1 MISHCG
7 VKGYGIQSI
16 EIIDNLIR
24 EETCS
29 FVAYD
34 GEDKKDLYAKS
45 SKEGSIFLTTDPNG
59 TDMDTLNFLPP
70 LDKPLVR
77 QLLQPARWA
86 TAICSTWN
94 SQLEQIWKKIKND
107 YQASHCSAKTWK

>member
-1 MISHCG
+1 MDVFEIICAHKDENGIISHYG

-24 EETCS
+24 EETCA

-34 GEDKKDLYAKS
+34 GEDKKDLYTKS
-45 SKEGSIFLTTDPNG
+45 SKDGSIFLTTDPIG

-77 QLLQPARWA
+77 QLLEPAR
-86 TAICSTWN
+86 
-94 SQLEQIWKKIKND
+94 
-107 YQASHCSAKTWK
+107 